1 MERRDEELIQQYA
14 VHDNHLHTIYSAHL
28 AYKHQLE
35 AFRHKHYLTIEEE
48 IEVKRLQKLKLA
60 TKDQIMEILSRH
72 QHADAR

>member
-1 MERRDEELIQQYA
+1 MERHDEELVQQYA
-14 VHDNHLHTIYSAHL
+14 VHDDNLRTIYTEHIT
-28 AYKHQLE
+28 YKHQLE
-35 AFRHKHYLTIEEE
+35 SFRHKHYLTTEEE